1 MTKGKTNQERG
12 PEMKE
17 TPKTAKDAKG
27 GENQETSGAEAAR
40 KSIPD
45 GSEAAESASKDILEG
60 DTVDGAAQETDADA
74 ETEASKEPDESSDV
88 KYMRLAADF
97 QNYKKRTEKE
107 RFERYTEGKKDFASD
122 LLAVLDNFDRAISKE
137 AAEKTDPQFF
147 EGMEMVLKQFQDVLA
162 KNSVKEIEALGAEF
176 DPNMHHAVIMEPSKD
191 FGSGKVSDVL
201 QKGYALGEK
210 IIRPAMVKVAE

>member
-1 MTKGKTNQERG
+1 MAKEKTNQESG
-12 PEMKE
+12 PAMKE
-17 TPKTAKDAKG
+17 TPKTAKDAKD
-27 GENQETSGAEAAR
+27 GENQGTSGAEAAR

-45 GSEAAESASKDILEG
+45 GAEAAESASKDVPEG
-60 DTVDGAAQETDADA
+60 DAADGAAQEADA
-74 ETEASKEPDESSDV
+74 EAEASKEPDESADV

-137 AAEKTDPQFF
+137 AAEKTDPLFF

-162 KNSVKEIEALGAEF
+162 KNSVKEIEALGADF
-176 DPNMHHAVIMEPSKD
+176 DPNMHHAVIMEPSHD
-191 FGSGKVSDVL
+191 FESGKVSDVL